1 MIYHN
6 NITLDTDEM
15 GIWLVDET
23 EGGNSQ
29 QMGHISWMQIAK
41 GVQNALLQEK
51 MLLILQEMGEEFEDE
66 SLALSTNVAPR
77 QLR

>member
-1 MIYHN
+1 MTEYN
-6 NITLDTDEM
+6 NITLDVDEL

-23 EGGNSQ
+23 EGGNFQ
-29 QMGHISWMQIAK
+29 QMGFISWKEIAR

-66 SLALSTNVAPR
+66 SLALPTDETP
-77 QLR
+77 